1 MPLIKRPSQAVAQPA
16 TAAQAVTQSPLA
28 TTQAS
33 AAIAA
38 PKDIL
43 VAAKGRAIKD
53 SVSAP
58 MTKDT
63 YWERKEA
70 RDIRTG
76 ECIRLSGVLQ
86 ALLGSVNYGQYCTT
100 ADRTAY
106 LAQVKSDA
114 KELAKFIT
122 EEA

>member
-1 MPLIKRPSQAVAQPA
+1 MPLTKKAPQTVTPAEASAMVTSALGSVLSSTPAVAR
-16 TAAQAVTQSPLA
+16 
-28 TTQAS
+28 
-33 AAIAA
+33 AA
-38 PKDIL
+38 PP
-43 VAAKGRAIKD
+43 AAKARAAKAAAD
-53 SVSAP
+53 AP
-58 MTKDT
+58 LTKDT

-100 ADRTAY
+100 ADRAAY
-106 LAQVKSDA
+106 LAQVKIDA
-114 KELAKFIT
+114 KELAKFVT